1 MLLQDKIAV
10 VTGGGR
16 GIGRG
21 ISKRFAHEGAC
32 VVLAQRDPES
42 GERTRRE
49 IEEAG
54 GHALFVQTDVA
65 QREQVDRLIDRT
77 LEHFGG
83 LDIMINN
90 AGITRVTGHILEL
103 PQETW
108 DRIIAVNQTAVF
120 MCAQAAARVMA
131 RASGGN
137 IINISSVNGFVP
149 QPGCCAYGAAKG
161 ALETMTKSM
170 AADLAPY
177 HIRVNCIAPGPIQV
191 DGPEEAAP
199 EPIDMALLGHFG
211 LPKEIAAAA
220 AFMVSQEGSYI
231 TGQTL
236 LVDGGTLVNA
246 YNIYNVERPDPKE

>member
-1 MLLQDKIAV
+1 MLLQDKVAV

-21 ISKRFAHEGAC
+21 IIKRFAREGAR

-49 IEEAG
+49 VEEAG
-54 GHALFVQTDVA
+54 GTALFIQTDVA
-65 QREQVDRLIDRT
+65 QREQVDRLIEQT
-77 LEHFGG
+77 VEHFGG

-90 AGITRVTGHILEL
+90 AGITGISGHILEM

-131 RASGGN
+131 KAGHGN

-191 DGPEEAAP
+191 DQPDDAPPGPAA
-199 EPIDMALLGHFG
+199 MALLGRSG
-211 LPKEIAAAA
+211 LPAEVAAAA
-220 AFMVSQEGSYI
+220 AFLVSQEGSYI

-236 LVDGGTLVNA
+236 VVDGGTLVNA
-246 YNIYNVERPDPKE
+246 YNIYNTERPDPKA

>member
-1 MLLQDKIAV
+1 MLLKDKIAI

-21 ISKRFAHEGAC
+21 IVKRFAREGAK
-32 VVLAQRDPES
+32 VVLAQRDPDS

-49 IEEAG
+49 VEEAG
-54 GHALFVQTDVA
+54 GTALFVQTDVA
-65 QREQVDRLIDRT
+65 DREQVERLIDQT
-77 LEHFGG
+77 IEHFEG

-90 AGITRVTGHILEL
+90 AGITGVNGHILDL
-103 PQETW
+103 SQETW
-108 DRIIAVNQTAVF
+108 DRIIAVNQTGVF
-120 MCAQAAARVMA
+120 MCAQTAARIMV
-131 RASGGN
+131 RTGGGN

-177 HIRVNCIAPGPIQV
+177 RIRVNCIAPGPIQV
-191 DGPEEAAP
+191 DQPDDALPG
-199 EPIDMALLGHFG
+199 PIDMALLGRSG
-211 LPKEIAAAA
+211 LPAEVAGAA
-220 AFMVSQEGSYI
+220 AFLVSDEGSYI

-236 LVDGGTLVNA
+236 VVDGGTLVNA
-246 YNIYNVERPDPKE
+246 YNIYNAERPDPES